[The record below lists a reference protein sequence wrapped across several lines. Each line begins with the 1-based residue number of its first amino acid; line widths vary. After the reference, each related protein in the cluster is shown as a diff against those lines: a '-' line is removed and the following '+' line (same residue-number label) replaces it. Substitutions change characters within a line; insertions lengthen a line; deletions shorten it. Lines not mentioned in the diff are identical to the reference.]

1 MYNSINK
8 MHDKYNVFESS
19 PNHPLPTLWS
29 MEKLSSMKPVP
40 GAKKVGDQC
49 PK

>member
-1 MYNSINK
+1 

-29 MEKLSSMKPVP
+29 MEKLSSMEPVP
-40 GAKKVGDQC
+40 GVKKVGDQC